1 MVSSI
6 VPGANGAAA
15 AFGVEPRL
23 ARGPNGAPQ
32 RDEAGSRTDSVEL
45 SSAALNAARES
56 VRAGIAQVQEALAL
70 GQEAQAMLVKAQ
82 AAARAGAQNDL
93 DVALKGFAERLEAA
107 LSRGASLVAG
117 GAIAIQAEPGGQPVT
132 VEGVD
137 LRLKPAPSADDV
149 IGVAAGARVDDPD
162 LGALVQRSLEKLQE
176 EMSRLL
182 EQVRALE
189 AHQGFLGAAESAAAV
204 RGDLNADTA
213 RLLALQVRQGLQAAG
228 APSIANVEPQAV
240 LSLFRA

>member
-1 MVSSI
+1 
-6 VPGANGAAA
+6 
-15 AFGVEPRL
+15 
-23 ARGPNGAPQ
+23 
-32 RDEAGSRTDSVEL
+32 
-45 SSAALNAARES
+45 
-56 VRAGIAQVQEALAL
+56 
-70 GQEAQAMLVKAQ
+70 
-82 AAARAGAQNDL
+82 
-93 DVALKGFAERLEAA
+93 
-107 LSRGASLVAG
+107 
-117 GAIAIQAEPGGQPVT
+117 
-132 VEGVD
+132 
-137 LRLKPAPSADDV
+137 
-149 IGVAAGARVDDPD
+149 
-162 LGALVQRSLEKLQE
+162 VQRSLEKLQE